1 MKKQVVDTVKTVSAI
16 LLLGVLLATFIFTP
30 VWVNGAS
37 MYPTLHD
44 GDAIL
49 LWEILYEPSLFDKV
63 VFEYE
68 PDNFFVKRIIGVPG
82 MHVKYADDQLYL
94 DGVSV
99 ESPFIETARETV
111 AIDERFRWDFESGN
125 FTEDFELQAICD
137 INGFEDCD
145 VIPEGWL
152 LVLGDNR
159 PRSRDS
165 RHIGL
170 VRQEAILGST
180 RWIQWPISRVGAIE

>member
-1 MKKQVVDTVKTVSAI
+1 MKNTMDLGKTVSAI
-16 LLLGVLLATFIFTP
+16 FVLGLLVATFIFTP
-30 VWVNGAS
+30 VWVSGAS

-49 LWEILYEPSLFDKV
+49 LWELMYEPSLFDKV

-68 PDNFFVKRIIGVPG
+68 PGNFFVKRIIGVPG
-82 MHVKYADDQLYL
+82 QHVRYADDQLYL
-94 DGVSV
+94 DGVAK
-99 ESPFIETARETV
+99 ETPFIQVAKDTV
-111 AIDERFRWDFESGN
+111 AADDRFRWDFGMGN
-125 FTEDFELQAICD
+125 FTPDFELQDICD
-137 INGFEDCD
+137 LNGFENCD
-145 VIPEGWL
+145 VIPEGYL

-170 VRQEAILGST
+170 VQADTLLGNAN
-180 RWIQWPISRVGAIE
+180 WIQWPLGRVGAIE